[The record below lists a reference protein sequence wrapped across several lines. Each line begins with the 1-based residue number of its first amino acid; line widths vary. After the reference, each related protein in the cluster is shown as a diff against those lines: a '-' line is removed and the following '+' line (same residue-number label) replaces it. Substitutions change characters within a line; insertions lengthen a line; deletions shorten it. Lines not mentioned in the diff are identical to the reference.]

1 MKILPLSISY
11 CSKANKDNK
20 INNIIS
26 HSPSFY
32 GNFPPVCYYPP
43 AGIKSGSFSPKDFLE
58 DIKYDNSE
66 AFLRNTETG
75 KEELQPNTPA
85 IKKLKALDNL
95 TLLEKKA
102 FVNEFCAMTG
112 FPNFKKVKENME
124 SEFKGALLSLGENEG
139 FKTLFIGYDKNCS
152 LGRGQAFPGSDAD
165 ALFAII
171 DDRHQP
177 YSWYAGKIRWDVKD
191 IINQRILCTHAGGL
205 PEVLSINFIN
215 QGLDM
220 ADCAFKKADFSEED
234 LKRFGTNLKN
244 DSNDFVSA
252 AEFNIRMAKQ
262 LPKRGDIRDTFYKT
276 AMLVELLRDGI
287 ILENSFDKETIQK
300 IKNSP
305 LYKYS
310 NIVRQ
315 QGLSEK
321 IKPKLKEREKL
332 SKEFSTY
339 PIEKQFSVVYDI
351 LRASYLLEPKNKE
364 NEKYFTNTNSN
375 GEDIMGNILE
385 MYQRLLND
393 W

>member
-75 KEELQPNTPA
+75 KEELQPNAPA

-244 DSNDFVSA
+244 DSNNFVSA

-262 LPKRGDIRDTFYKT
+262 LPKRGDVRDTFYKT
-276 AMLVELLRDGI
+276 AAEGA
-287 ILENSFDKETIQK
+287 ETTVYK
-300 IKNSP
+300 FCFTLNLKRKNGE
-305 LYKYS
+305 KYLQDCPGMKS
-310 NIVRQ
+310 
-315 QGLSEK
+315 
-321 IKPKLKEREKL
+321 KPKWKASCLISQSMNNLKSSLHDEPVL
-332 SKEFSTY
+332 QTY
-339 PIEKQFSVVYDI
+339 T
-351 LRASYLLEPKNKE
+351 RKNH
-364 NEKYFTNTNSN
+364 N
-375 GEDIMGNILE
+375 L
-385 MYQRLLND
+385 
-393 W
+393 